1 MEELAK
7 LFVDEREGCIEFTVQ
22 QKELFDPDTKE
33 YTIIYKLLGDSKFKL
48 FRNNKFEIIFV
59 HVNEDWLRQARFDLK
74 NIDYSRGIDIKLSWN
89 KDENILAVK
98 EAGKPDYT
106 EVKALHIDN

>member
-1 MEELAK
+1 MEDAANL
-7 LFVDEREGCIEFTVQ
+7 LIDEREGCIEFTVQ

-48 FRNNKFEIIFV
+48 FRNNKFELIFV

-74 NIDYSRGIDIKLSWN
+74 NMDHGRDINIKLVWN
-89 KDENILAVK
+89 KDENILGVK
-98 EAGKPDYT
+98 GAGESDYT